1 MGLAALLLLPVA
13 ARAQLAMQHDFEDG
27 TLQGWVP
34 RGGGVVLTNTTE
46 AANTGLRS
54 LKTTGRTAGFHGP
67 SRDFLGALQKDV
79 VYQVRVSVRLVTGQP
94 ASTVRVTMQ
103 RTPAGGSNQFDTIA
117 SSATNGIT
125 DAAWVTLQ
133 GSYRFT
139 TDVTGLLLYVES
151 SDATSQYYIDDF
163 RLTEVVPDQSGFL
176 CDFETDR
183 NGGLFCFT
191 AQDGGDRN
199 WAGRGS
205 AVVTN
210 VTEDFHGG
218 SRSLKTTGRTAV
230 WNGPALNGLSK
241 MTRGF
246 RYRVTVWAKLAPGE
260 AGTNLRVSIERRLG
274 GLTNFTTVIG
284 DTLVTA
290 NQWVKLS
297 NLFTMPADVDFLSFY
312 VEAPNSATA
321 AFYIDDVEILF
332 APPPPIQTDIPSLKD
347 VLAGDFPIGA
357 AVEPTETTDLRH
369 ADLARKHFSSLTA
382 GNAMKFGPIHSAEA
396 TYNFAGA
403 DTIAAFARSNG
414 MVMRGHTLVWHQQ
427 NPDWLFRD
435 AANVDLTPTPENKA
449 LMLQRLESHI
459 RAVVP
464 RYDDVVGTWDV
475 VNEVIDPNQAD
486 GLRRTRWYELTGTD
500 YIDTA
505 FRIAREVAKPEARLC
520 INDYST
526 TDAAKRQALLTV
538 VQGLL
543 ARGVPVDCVG
553 HQMHVNVEAPSV
565 ASLTQTVETF
575 AALGLDNQ
583 ITEMDISVYTNS
595 TDSFPT
601 IPETL
606 LIQQAY
612 RYRDFFREFRRLKD
626 RISSVTVWGLADDNT
641 WLKSFPIRRLDLPL
655 FFDEDLQ
662 AKLAYWAVVDPLSLP
677 VLTQRRNVV
686 EGTPRID
693 FREDAVW
700 GTTGATLVGGDEV
713 VSVRFKTL
721 WDASHVY
728 VLAEVH
734 DPIWDLNDRVE
745 VFVDENNG
753 KTTTY
758 EADDA
763 AYSFKRFASFAGG
776 RSPLRVTPL
785 RDGYRVEAALPVSRA
800 LAIGSEVGFDLRV
813 TDARTGTVVA
823 WNDFTLDQD
832 TDTSKFGTLAL
843 VRGNQV
849 AEAVQG
855 TPIVDGIEDALWAG
869 ADEITTG
876 TWVLGTSG
884 ATASVKTMWD
894 AGHLY
899 VLAKVSD
906 PLLSKA
912 SANPWEQDS
921 VEVFVDQNNGKTAS
935 YEADDGQ
942 YRVNY
947 ENTRSFGGAAS
958 AAKIVSATQ
967 LVEGGYVVEAAIAI
981 DAVEARA
988 GTLLGFDVQVNDDG
1002 AGNGVRSSVA
1012 TWNDPT
1018 GDSFRNTSRLG
1029 VLRLVRRLRPQ

>member
-1 MGLAALLLLPVA
+1 
-13 ARAQLAMQHDFEDG
+13 
-27 TLQGWVP
+27 
-34 RGGGVVLTNTTE
+34 
-46 AANTGLRS
+46 
-54 LKTTGRTAGFHGP
+54 
-67 SRDFLGALQKDV
+67 
-79 VYQVRVSVRLVTGQP
+79 
-94 ASTVRVTMQ
+94 
-103 RTPAGGSNQFDTIA
+103 
-117 SSATNGIT
+117 
-125 DAAWVTLQ
+125 
-133 GSYRFT
+133 
-139 TDVTGLLLYVES
+139 
-151 SDATSQYYIDDF
+151 
-163 RLTEVVPDQSGFL
+163 
-176 CDFETDR
+176 
-183 NGGLFCFT
+183 
-191 AQDGGDRN
+191 
-199 WAGRGS
+199 
-205 AVVTN
+205 
-210 VTEDFHGG
+210 
-218 SRSLKTTGRTAV
+218 
-230 WNGPALNGLSK
+230 
-241 MTRGF
+241 
-246 RYRVTVWAKLAPGE
+246 
-260 AGTNLRVSIERRLG
+260 
-274 GLTNFTTVIG
+274 
-284 DTLVTA
+284 
-290 NQWVKLS
+290 
-297 NLFTMPADVDFLSFY
+297 
-312 VEAPNSATA
+312 
-321 AFYIDDVEILF
+321 
-332 APPPPIQTDIPSLKD
+332 
-347 VLAGDFPIGA
+347 
-357 AVEPTETTDLRH
+357 
-369 ADLARKHFSSLTA
+369 
-382 GNAMKFGPIHSAEA
+382 
-396 TYNFAGA
+396 
-403 DTIAAFARSNG
+403 
-414 MVMRGHTLVWHQQ
+414 
-427 NPDWLFRD
+427 
-435 AANVDLTPTPENKA
+435 
-449 LMLQRLESHI
+449 
-459 RAVVP
+459 
-464 RYDDVVGTWDV
+464 
-475 VNEVIDPNQAD
+475 
-486 GLRRTRWYELTGTD
+486 
-500 YIDTA
+500 
-505 FRIAREVAKPEARLC
+505 
-520 INDYST
+520 
-526 TDAAKRQALLTV
+526 
-538 VQGLL
+538 
-543 ARGVPVDCVG
+543 
-553 HQMHVNVEAPSV
+553 
-565 ASLTQTVETF
+565 LTQTVETF

-595 TDSFPT
+595 TDSFPA

-721 WDASHVY
+721 WDAAHVY

-734 DPIWDLNDRVE
+734 DPTWDLNDRVE

-763 AYSFKRFASFAGG
+763 AYSFKRFAIFAGG

-843 VRGNQV
+843 LRGNQL

-855 TPIVDGIEDALWAG
+855 TPIVDGVEDALWAG

-947 ENTRSFGGAAS
+947 ENTQSFGGAAS

-967 LVEGGYVVEAAIAI
+967 LVEAGYVVEAAIAL

-1018 GDSFRNTSRLG
+1018 GDSFRNTSRFG